1 MTAKTPLLQLTIQ
14 HRLSLL
20 FAASAVV
27 VLLALSVFI
36 YYFTYNYRR
45 TEFKQRMLVRLQ
57 EADSLLR
64 KNTAYPFMTLE
75 QMPPG
80 TLPEEKFFY
89 RSVANTINLPIDGE
103 NVSLLLEQTQTA
115 EPYYFIQKG
124 KREFLIYPDPQ
135 LNHLVVVSAVD
146 VFGYTKLQHLRR
158 LLVAGVLLGTLAMG
172 FISWYW
178 PRKELQPIREKI
190 KKANAISAQNLS
202 LRLNVRNNWD
212 ELGQLAITFNQMLDR
227 IEKGFAVQKQFIS
240 NAAHELRNP
249 ITAIWGHA
257 QLALRQSRTVD
268 EYTDVIKNI
277 QQKAA
282 DLQKIVERLL
292 LLSRMEAGTDG
303 LKKETVT
310 LDEVLFDAVAAVQH
324 RVVENKVPIQVQMD
338 ERAEQSF
345 SVLGDAVM
353 LGVAF
358 QNLIENAVKYG
369 AEKPVQVVLHAGEKK
384 VVVFV
389 KDGGAGMGEALQHL
403 YQPFFRTAS
412 VRHIPGTGIGLTL
425 VKRIMDWHH
434 WEIEFSNNHP
444 SGTLVTVTAPH
455 HQPNS

>member
-1 MTAKTPLLQLTIQ
+1 MNGKVPWLRLTIQ

-27 VLLALSVFI
+27 VLLALSLFI

-89 RSVANTINLPIDGE
+89 RSVAPTINLPVDGKTIAL
-103 NVSLLLEQTQTA
+103 SLSHPEDA

-124 KREFLIYPDPQ
+124 KREFLIYSDPQ

-158 LLVAGVLLGTLAMG
+158 LLVAGVLLGSLAMG

-227 IEKGFAVQKQFIS
+227 IEKGFTVQKQFIS

-257 QLALRQSRTVD
+257 QLALRQPRTGE
-268 EYTDVIKNI
+268 EYSEVIKNI

-292 LLSRMEAGTDG
+292 LLSRMDAAADGFNREA
-303 LKKETVT
+303 VSV
-310 LDEVLFDAVAAVQH
+310 DEVLFDAVAAVQQ
-324 RVVENKVPIQVQMD
+324 RQLDDKVPIQVQID
-338 ERAEQSF
+338 EVENGSF
-345 SVLGDAVM
+345 TVLGDAVM

-369 AEKPVQVVLHAGEKK
+369 NKKPVKVALHTSEKAVLVQVADTGL
-384 VVVFV
+384 
-389 KDGGAGMGEALQHL
+389 GMGDALPHL
-403 YQPFFRTAS
+403 YQPFFRTEG

-425 VKRIMDWHH
+425 VKRIMDWHRWH
-434 WEIEFSNNHP
+434 IDFRPNHP
-444 SGTLVTVTAPH
+444 TGTIVVVTAPH